1 MEHQQKPA
9 SGAAESTKAPAPAPS
24 HSDPGSSSGGAPAS
38 SSAGKGAS
46 AGAWEADGGLTD
58 AMGLTSGPGGGG
70 GAPTIFRDLAPGAS
84 ASASGGSA
92 VDAALGSAG
101 KGAAHP
107 SGASLHTDA
116 TAGAAAAEL
125 GAAAFT
131 AGSDIFFGA
140 GQFNPGTEQGDA
152 LMNHEL
158 AHVEQTR
165 GMAAP
170 TPGNYQVSD
179 PGDAAEVA
187 AKGAEQGGGGGG
199 GSAAAGTIH
208 RKTIDD
214 QGNVH
219 GAGPEPA
226 DKLQEFFDALAAND
240 VPGAKTKWA
249 GLKADE
255 KARMRSAKVAKY
267 PGNLKADP
275 IESIIAI
282 MGKDGLGIMKET
294 GAAFDKLTYADQI
307 LDGATHDAAYW
318 APALT
323 GASLYDAWLGKL
335 PKRAALT
342 EGRLTKLDP
351 WMTQAANAAD
361 TKKVFHQ
368 AYPTLMDT
376 SYGPT
381 YLKVAAWG
389 ADDVK
394 RMWKSLQG
402 KLPLAHVQTITGGFN
417 LGTHEKL
424 FTKDAAG
431 NLIWSPL
438 GFGWHHPGP
447 EVIVM
452 PKSSSVAGGGGT
464 GHDMTGGD
472 NAGVAA
478 AGTAKDPK
486 LSHWDGTM
494 LHEIGHGVGSK
505 TDGNTFAQK
514 HGDWQGGQ
522 GWDAWSKNLFDDAA
536 AAKALPTPP
545 PKAVL
550 PAAEAR
556 QFMATAIA
564 GGTYAVPKWKAA
576 DVEAFINTHYKDQK
590 LVKYWTRVKGGT
602 QAYYA
607 DADNNSGDRT
617 YVWLQRGGLN
627 YSSYKKEIA
636 ANKVSWYSL
645 SSTVE
650 WFAEQYANYY
660 RTGKSGA
667 GADADTKKK
676 LDDIDKMDAT
686 ATGGLSTP
694 AAPAGPGG
702 AAPSPAD
709 AQGTPSAADGGEKGG
724 APPAQQDNTAAA
736 AAAAI
741 RRMNF

>member
-1 MEHQQKPA
+1 MEHDHKPA
-9 SGAAESTKAPAPAPS
+9 PSAAEATKAPAPAQTHAVPE
-24 HSDPGSSSGGAPAS
+24 SSSAGAPAS
-38 SSAGKGAS
+38 TSAGKGAS

-58 AMGLTSGPGGGG
+58 AMGLTSGSGGGG
-70 GAPTIFRDLAPGAS
+70 GAPTIFRDLAAGAS
-84 ASASGGSA
+84 GSESGGGA
-92 VDAALGSAG
+92 VDAALASAG
-101 KGAAHP
+101 RGAAHP
-107 SGASLHTDA
+107 SGASVHTDS

-158 AHVEQTR
+158 AHVEQGR
-165 GMAAP
+165 GAEAP
-170 TPGNYQVSD
+170 SPGNYKVSD
-179 PGDAAEVA
+179 PGDPAEVA
-187 AKGAEQGGGGGG
+187 ARGAESGGGGG

-226 DKLQEFFDALAAND
+226 DKLQEFFDALAGND
-240 VPGAKTKWA
+240 VAGAKTKWA

-255 KARMRSAKVAKY
+255 KARMRAAQVAKY
-267 PGNLKADP
+267 PGSLKADP
-275 IESIIAI
+275 IESIISI
-282 MGKDGLGIMKET
+282 MGKDGLPIMKEV
-294 GAAFDKLTYADQI
+294 GAAFDKLTYADAI

-323 GASLYDAWLGKL
+323 GAALYDAWLGKL

-342 EGRLTKLDP
+342 EPRLTKLDP
-351 WMTQAANAAD
+351 WMKEAANAAD
-361 TKKVFHQ
+361 AKKVFHQ
-368 AYPTLMDT
+368 AYPTLMDA

-389 ADDVK
+389 TDDVK
-394 RMWKSLQG
+394 RMWKSLAG

-417 LGTHEKL
+417 LGTDEKL
-424 FTKDAAG
+424 FTKNAAG
-431 NLIWSPL
+431 VLIWAPL

-452 PKSSSVAGGGGT
+452 PKNSSVAGGGGT

-472 NAGVAA
+472 NSGVAP
-478 AGTAKDPK
+478 AGTAADPK

-494 LHEIGHGVGSK
+494 LHEIGHGVGAK
-505 TDGNTFAQK
+505 TDGNAFAVK
-514 HGDWQGGQ
+514 HGDWKGGQ

-536 AAKALPTPP
+536 AAKAVPTPA

-550 PAAEAR
+550 PVAEAR

-576 DVEAFINTHYKDQK
+576 DVETFIDTHYKDQK
-590 LVKYWTRVKGGT
+590 LTKYWKKVKGGT

-607 DADNNSGDRT
+607 DDDNVSGDLA
-617 YVWLQRGGLN
+617 YVWLQRAGLN

-636 ANKVSWYSL
+636 TNKISWYSL

-650 WFAEQYANYY
+650 WFAEQYANFY

-667 GADADTKKK
+667 GADADTKAK
-676 LDDIDKMDAT
+676 LEAIDKMDAT
-686 ATGGLSTP
+686 ATGGLAAP
-694 AAPAGPGG
+694 AAPAAPGG
-702 AAPSPAD
+702 GPSPAD
-709 AQGTPSAADGGEKGG
+709 AAGTPSAADDGAKGG
-724 APPAQQDNTAAA
+724 APGAAQDNTAAA